1 MPRII
6 LDTLSGASEMPW
18 KPDEERLRLRVQAEL
33 QRVRVQ
39 EHERL
44 ASLYDWYGLSCP
56 CGLPAGECRVHH
68 RARVKQRPP
77 DDPNGYFQPPDPE
90 WRIWCML
97 AGRGGG
103 KTASGSGYLN
113 HAVDHQH
120 VQEIVIVN
128 ATAGDVR
135 DINVLGKSGVVAT
148 SPPWCKAVYIPSRA
162 QVEWRTDNGKGEVI
176 SRAYLRSSEV
186 PDGLRGLNASLVL
199 ADEPGKWINQ
209 AETWQQ
215 IRFILRN
222 RVDPPPRCVITGTPT
237 ASELFYELQR
247 RAGDY
252 DRHGQEAE
260 CYRSK
265 TFMVHWHTRDN
276 ASHLDEQSVA
286 ELVESLEGSLLGQQE
301 LAGVII
307 HRKAGALWGP
317 DDIEK
322 PGFRITEV
330 PELEYIGVAVDPASG
345 SKRPEAAETGI
356 IIGGR
361 RPPQRGS
368 MVSRGVVLEDR
379 TTSGKPGDWG
389 KAVVRAYHD
398 WEANEVIAEANQ
410 GGEMVRHVIQSV
422 PAQGGYP
429 SGANVPV
436 VLVHASVGKTAR
448 AEPIQ
453 ALDEAGRIQHMIGL
467 EELERQML
475 QYLPGKAGQ
484 LLDRVDARVWLF
496 KKCIIDHDSGGD
508 SGPLFHGL
516 AREPFQYLG
525 DFDWSSH

>member
-1 MPRII
+1 
-6 LDTLSGASEMPW
+6 
-18 KPDEERLRLRVQAEL
+18 
-33 QRVRVQ
+33 
-39 EHERL
+39 
-44 ASLYDWYGLSCP
+44 
-56 CGLPAGECRVHH
+56 
-68 RARVKQRPP
+68 
-77 DDPNGYFQPPDPE
+77 
-90 WRIWCML
+90 
-97 AGRGGG
+97 
-103 KTASGSGYLN
+103 
-113 HAVDHQH
+113 
-120 VQEIVIVN
+120 
-128 ATAGDVR
+128 
-135 DINVLGKSGVVAT
+135 
-148 SPPWCKAVYIPSRA
+148 
-162 QVEWRTDNGKGEVI
+162 VEWRTDNGKGEVI

-222 RVDPPPRCVITGTPT
+222 RVDPPPRCVITGTPPHRNSSTNSSGVPGITSGKGKRPVSVT
-237 ASELFYELQR
+237 APRPSWSTGTPGITPLTWTNNRSRNSWSRWKAVSWASRSLPASSSTARPAPSGVQR
-247 RAGDY
+247 ISR
-252 DRHGQEAE
+252 
-260 CYRSK
+260 
-265 TFMVHWHTRDN
+265 N
-276 ASHLDEQSVA
+276 LD
-286 ELVESLEGSLLGQQE
+286 
-301 LAGVII
+301 
-307 HRKAGALWGP
+307 
-317 DDIEK
+317 
-322 PGFRITEV
+322 FRITEV

-398 WEANEVIAEANQ
+398 WGANEVIAEANQ

-484 LLDRVDARVWLF
+484 LLDRVDARVWLL

-508 SGPLFHGL
+508 TGPLFHGL

-525 DFDWSSH
+525 VSTGPLTDPS